1 MFTMGKVKLD
11 KELIRRASEHARKG
25 GFASVE
31 DFVAHLIEQE
41 LKRAA
46 GDETKDKVVKQLK
59 GLGYL

>member
-1 MFTMGKVKLD
+1 MFSKRSVKLD
-11 KELIRRASEHARKG
+11 KELIRRASEQARKR
-25 GFASVE
+25 GFPSVE

-41 LKRAA
+41 TKRDA